1 MRFVLMRRDHS
12 SQPADMTSAHLSCP
26 ARVIEL
32 EELSYQRAL
41 GHWQRPIADAG
52 FTTTTRFGSL
62 VGIQSAWI

>member
-12 SQPADMTSAHLSCP
+12 SQPADMTNAHLSCP

-52 FTTTTRFGSL
+52 LTTT
-62 VGIQSAWI
+62 